1 MPRQRILVLGIGN
14 RLMSDDGVGSQA
26 AIRLAAE
33 TLGQP
38 GITCVDGG
46 TLGHLLVGHIEA
58 ADDLIVI
65 DAAQMRAVP
74 GEVRVLQGEEMD
86 GFLATHPNRSI
97 HEVGL
102 SDLMDMAL
110 LGGHL
115 PRRRA
120 LIAVQPMETDWGVEL
135 SAPLAESLP
144 LVCAKALELIES
156 WQA

>member
-1 MPRQRILVLGIGN
+1 
-14 RLMSDDGVGSQA
+14 
-26 AIRLAAE
+26 
-33 TLGQP
+33 
-38 GITCVDGG
+38 
-46 TLGHLLVGHIEA
+46 
-58 ADDLIVI
+58 VI

-74 GEVRVLQGEEMD
+74 GQVWVLQGEEMD